1 MNTLLIPVIAGT
13 LVFLA
18 VMLASVVVV
27 DQQRRAST
35 RRSLAIVLRVGA
47 IKTADGELVDG
58 RRGGALASAVSA
70 VGARVVG
77 QRNRASLREHL
88 AWAGKPT
95 ADDLRSAVDR

>member
-1 MNTLLIPVIAGT
+1 MDTLLLPVIAGG

-47 IKTADGELVDG
+47 IKAADGGLADPRRSGWFASSG
-58 RRGGALASAVSA
+58 RI
-70 VGARVVG
+70 
-77 QRNRASLREHL
+77 
-88 AWAGKPT
+88 
-95 ADDLRSAVDR
+95 ADSRRPEGCG